1 MRYFVIPETFF
12 KSLSEKPKLYSRVW
26 FYWLSSG
33 YATEILDP
41 FFLEKIEV
49 IMPVSTT
56 YTKEEIKEIYT
67 FGVQLLR
74 EGKFEITDVKHK
86 RRKEKI
92 TDEEKQFAEK
102 VITYLNEKTGSTF
115 TIKNNSNLELILAR
129 IKDGYSF
136 SDFKIVIDTKC
147 DDWLTSDWEKYLR
160 PITLFNKTKF
170 ETYLNT
176 KKNGSTKTTT
186 NKFDNLLKAVSEA
199 NRDFRIG

>member
-26 FYWLSSG
+26 FYWLSSS

-56 YTKEEIKEIYT
+56 YTNEEIKEIYT

-74 EGKFEITDVKHK
+74 EGKFEITDVTHK
-86 RRKEKI
+86 RKKSKI
-92 TDEEKQFAEK
+92 TYEEKEFAEK
-102 VITYLNEKTGSTF
+102 VINYLNEKTGSTF

-129 IKDGYSF
+129 MKDGYSF

-176 KKNGSTKTTT
+176 KTNGSTKATTS
-186 NKFDNLLKAVSEA
+186 KFDNLLKAVSEA
-199 NRDFRIG
+199 NRDFRIS